1 MSNVV
6 VSQLIQPAIQ
16 PNSYGRNGQIAAGN
30 AMASLCRGVNQ
41 CLRWRTKELYSSP
54 GDYDGIN
61 ASAGAGPTTRW
72 RTYVHTGPY
81 VTTMRW
87 FMTLAR
93 PSSGSTGSPKASIA
107 VTTTAGAAVASAD
120 ANYGYGSTTTTLE
133 SMAEFT
139 GTLTVSA
146 DTDYLITFTVADN
159 GRLVNALLCEES
171 IAPTTANGYV
181 ADLYTSLTPIQ
192 DDARLAIQ
200 TALYALHRRGA
211 AVVFDAH
218 LDAHSSIA
226 SATDTNII
234 DGSSTAVAASSPGWT
249 LDMRYKARLKDA
261 AVGVSCTFAAYGS
274 MAAGTNGSVKIKD
287 SAGATL
293 ATITGFTTTP
303 SWRTATVT
311 FPATKAKYDVTYST
325 TASTFT
331 LNSVA
336 VFEYAA

>member
-1 MSNVV
+1 MSNVN
-6 VSQLIQPAIQ
+6 VSQLILPAIQ
-16 PNSYGRNGQIAAGN
+16 PNSYGRNGQLAAGN
-30 AMASLCRGVNQ
+30 AMAALCRGANQ
-41 CLRWRTKELYSSP
+41 CLRWRTKEIYASP

-72 RTYVHTGPY
+72 RTYAHSGPY
-81 VTTMRW
+81 VTTWRW

-139 GTLTVSA
+139 GTLTVTA

-159 GRLVNALLCEES
+159 GRLVNALVVEES
-171 IAPTTANGYV
+171 IAATTANGYV
-181 ADLYTSLTPIQ
+181 ADLYTSITPIQ

-200 TALYALHRRGA
+200 TAMYALHRRGG
-211 AVVFDAH
+211 AVVLQAH
-218 LDAHSSIA
+218 LTDHGAIS

-249 LDMRYKARLKDA
+249 LDMRYKARLKDSA
-261 AVGVSCTFAAYGS
+261 TGVSCWFAAYGS
-274 MAAGTNGSVKIKD
+274 MAAGTNGTVKIKD
-287 SAGATL
+287 SAGTVLATL
-293 ATITGFTTTP
+293 SNWTTTP
-303 SWRTATVT
+303 SWKSTTVT
-311 FPATKAKYDVTYST
+311 LPATKAKYDITYST
-325 TASTFT
+325 AASTFT
-331 LNSVA
+331 LTDVA
-336 VFEYAA
+336 IYEHAV